1 MRRGGEPGGVN
12 QMATNDVEVLRGE
25 IVSIGTEILLGA
37 LTDTNAGYLA
47 ALLPAIGVGNYRI
60 TSVGDNQARLARV
73 FEEALERSQI
83 VVATG
88 GLGPTEDDVTREAIA
103 QCLGE
108 ELSPDPAL
116 EQELRT
122 FFDRRGIAMAE
133 RNLKQTMLIPS
144 ARPLPNP
151 RGTAP
156 GWWVERDGRII
167 IAMPGVPREMFRMWE
182 EEAMPRIRTFLGGR
196 DAVIHSRT
204 IKTFGM
210 SEATVDERLGE
221 LLRGANPTIGVYA
234 KQDGIHIRIT
244 ARAASEIDASGLI
257 APVEDGVRERL
268 GPHLWGS
275 DDDTLEGVI
284 RREYADRAMTL
295 ATMESCTGGELA
307 DILTD
312 APGASGYFRGGFVTY
327 TNEMKIAMGVPAEII
342 ERYGAV
348 SGECALAMADAAR
361 ARSGATV
368 GVGITGVAGP
378 SELEG
383 KEPGLAYIGISD
395 ERGRKVRE
403 GRYPAQRQDFKLRVS
418 RTAMFELRGWALAG
432 A

>member
-1 MRRGGEPGGVN
+1 
-12 QMATNDVEVLRGE
+12 MATNDVEVLRGE
-25 IVSIGTEILLGA
+25 IISIGTEILLGA

-60 TSVGDNQARLARV
+60 TSVGDNQDRLARV
-73 FEEALERSQI
+73 FEEALERSQV

-108 ELSPDPAL
+108 ELSPDPTL
-116 EQELRT
+116 EQELRA
-122 FFDRRGIAMAE
+122 FFDRRRIAMAE

-182 EEAMPRIRTFLGGR
+182 EEAMPRILAFLGGR

-221 LLRGANPTIGVYA
+221 LLRGTNPTIGVYA

-244 ARAASEIDASGLI
+244 ARAESEADAATLI
-257 APVEDGVRERL
+257 APVEDGVSERL
-268 GPHLWGS
+268 GAHLWGS

-284 RREYADRAMTL
+284 QREYADRAMTL
-295 ATMESCTGGELA
+295 STMESCTGGELA
-307 DILTD
+307 GILTD

-327 TNEMKIAMGVPAEII
+327 TNEMKIAMGVPIEII

-361 ARSGATV
+361 ERSGATV

-418 RTAMFELRGWALAG
+418 RTAMFELRGWALARD
-432 A
+432 